1 MGLLS
6 ITDSSVVDVNHFQGI
21 GSTLVFCGAPID
33 DRGEKLLEE
42 IGKHTQNIVTV
53 NFDIDTYAIQL
64 NGQPFPVMRPNQGFN
79 KVLAAFEFD
88 SILIESTTIGFIEL
102 LVVLKWFDTIE
113 IDAINICYAEPES
126 YKRRTNYMNDLGK
139 HEFDLSSHSGGFK
152 AIPGFAQA
160 ISSEEKAPLIT
171 ILGFERSRLGH
182 LMQEDEGAYISSILP
197 IFGTP
202 GYKVGW
208 DKHSFIQNI
217 DTLKDVCSEPQ
228 FVSAHS
234 PLDIYN
240 MLVYI
245 KESIASDK
253 ILLAPFGTKPLSL
266 GAAIFLINFRSDVV
280 LKYDHPTRKKGRSEG
295 VADIHIFNVSS
306 A

>member
-1 MGLLS
+1 M
-6 ITDSSVVDVNHFQGI
+6 VNVNHFQ
-21 GSTLVFCGAPID
+21 SLSNTLVFCGVPID
-33 DRGEKLLEE
+33 DRGDKLLEE
-42 IGKHTQNIVTV
+42 IGKHTDKIVTV
-53 NFDIDTYAIQL
+53 SFDIETYTISL
-64 NGQPFPVMRPNQGFN
+64 NDQPYPIMRPNSGFN
-79 KVLAAFEFD
+79 ELISNFNFD

-102 LVVLKWFDTIE
+102 LIVLKWFDTAEIE
-113 IDAINICYAEPES
+113 TIEICYAEPEN

-217 DTLKDVCSEPQ
+217 DTLKDICSKPQ

-234 PLDIYN
+234 PLDIYK

-245 KESIASDK
+245 KESIDSDK

-266 GAAIFLINFRSDVV
+266 GAAIFLINFRKNVI
-280 LKYDHPTRKKGRSEG
+280 LKYDHPTRKRGRSEG
-295 VADIHIFNVSS
+295 LADIHVFNVSRI
-306 A
+306 